1 MSIFTTE
8 NNLFYDSQYGFRK
21 LHSTESAAMELTDK
35 ILVDIDE
42 KIFHSRSLWILAR
55 PLIRL
60 DRDKLINKLQ
70 YHGITGT
77 ALALFTSYLKDR
89 KQFVHIISTT
99 NWIKFML
106 GLQ

>member
-1 MSIFTTE
+1 MDLSKAFDTLE
-8 NNLFYDSQYGFRK
+8 
-21 LHSTESAAMELTDK
+21 
-35 ILVDIDE
+35 
-42 KIFHSRSLWILAR
+42 
-55 PLIRL
+55 
-60 DRDKLINKLQ
+60 RDKLINKLQ

-77 ALALFTSYLKDR
+77 ALALFKSYLKDR